1 MLEWFVKLFR
11 ISWRDPLILNW
22 DRKEIFKLEV
32 LYEIVIGLQTIL
44 GKLNDEPKGEIWLLD
59 QHKQSQV
66 LGATKVVQKAFGE
79 KHGLSKNLMGLD

>member
-1 MLEWFVKLFR
+1 MKG
-11 ISWRDPLILNW
+11 STNPLILNW

-44 GKLNDEPKGEIWLLD
+44 GKLNDGPKGEIWLLD

-66 LGATKVVQKAFGE
+66 LGATKVVQKSFGE
-79 KHGLSKNLMGLD
+79 KHRLSKNLMGLD